1 MLSRSSSAYQPL
13 DSSATSAYSQH
24 NSSSNRAS
32 YQTTASPE
40 MKDTQQ
46 QPQRQHSSRRK
57 TKKLSRE
64 NAMTSNG
71 NGSTDLPGAQRGA
84 PRGATTS
91 LELADHLTPLSA
103 ATTTD
108 VHEMTSIAVISS
120 VTGGVGGGG
129 SSGPFRG
136 SGGGGP
142 NQSNVICTAVPVSAG
157 NAGTIIRISWLHF
170 QMLPS
175 SVLKLASL
183 VGIVCTQCG
192 SQKRSDCG

>member
-1 MLSRSSSAYQPL
+1 MRWSSAPGLSQTDRRMLSRSSSAYQPL

-24 NSSSNRAS
+24 NSSNRAS
-32 YQTTASPE
+32 SQTTASPE

-71 NGSTDLPGAQRGA
+71 NGSTDLPGGAQRGA
-84 PRGATTS
+84 PRGTTS

-136 SGGGGP
+136 SGGGP

-157 NAGTIIRISWLHF
+157 NAGNKNSMAAF
-170 QMLPS
+170 
-175 SVLKLASL
+175 
-183 VGIVCTQCG
+183 
-192 SQKRSDCG
+192 